1 MCEVLILYIVFVYLF
16 IVLYCLVSIYVKNI
30 NGIDEYIYCW
40 VKQFFGKLLGMLFLR
55 ILVKIDLDIDLLDII
70 KEMRYF
76 WILLFLVNV
85 IKINYLVYM

>member
-16 IVLYCLVSIYVKNI
+16 IVVYCLVSIYVKNI
-30 NGIDEYIYCW
+30 NGIGEYIYCC
-40 VKQFFGKLLGMLFLR
+40 VKQFFDKLLGMLFLR

-85 IKINYLVYM
+85 IKINYLVCV